1 MDGEEMATTVTT
13 TVDEEERLTTVYDHS
28 IGELKGR
35 TAIEKAGV
43 VILYYTHSEMEDF
56 YEMYTMRFPEGM
68 CPSGILTLLMIK
80 RNGEYVGK
88 QITFRR
94 HWDMEKC
101 ADEVTSGN
109 GEIAV
114 NWRTKFG
121 GTVEISTTWFGSYYT
136 GDAGAVMYPRTAK
149 GKELMRETEEEE
161 MEFPVLFDVR
171 EGGTEMVVGYSS
183 SRASNNWLKVKMERG
198 VAAGMKREDIVF
210 NEGSTEWA
218 SYPTTICDDCGR

>member
-1 MDGEEMATTVTT
+1 MPRTVY
-13 TVDEEERLTTVYDHS
+13 DEERPTTVYNHP

-35 TAIEKAGV
+35 TVIEEVVV
-43 VILYYTHSEMEDF
+43 VILYYTHSEMADL
-56 YEMYTMRFPEGM
+56 YETYTKRFPEGM

-109 GEIAV
+109 GEIAF

-121 GTVEISTTWFGSYYT
+121 EMVEISTTWFGSYYT
-136 GDAGAVMYPRTAK
+136 GEADAVM
-149 GKELMRETEEEE
+149 
-161 MEFPVLFDVR
+161 
-171 EGGTEMVVGYSS
+171 
-183 SRASNNWLKVKMERG
+183 
-198 VAAGMKREDIVF
+198 
-210 NEGSTEWA
+210 
-218 SYPTTICDDCGR
+218 